1 MSADPIGRVE
11 FVHYMDLIN
20 ANINNAR
27 QENNT
32 MNGLILAEQKQTNGR
47 VRELETG
54 HAVIKERID
63 TMASKKTQLWTV
75 LGLLTVAIAE
85 IVHRMLT

>member
-1 MSADPIGRVE
+1 MNEPVISRGE

-20 ANINNAR
+20 ANIKEAR

-32 MNGLILAEQKQTNGR
+32 MNGLILAEQKMTNGR
-47 VRELETG
+47 VRELENG

-63 TMASKKTQLWTV
+63 TMASRKTQIWTV
-75 LGLLTVAIAE
+75 LGLLTVALAE
-85 IVHRMLT
+85 IVHRLMT